1 MIINHAILHV
11 CDFVACENTF
21 AAEELD
27 LSQKANKNFTMKH
40 CRKALNSL
48 DNCRGT
54 FAENSGFAGELQA
67 YFAGM
72 RDFISLSTQVAEFI
86 AGEFQHMEKPVSTD
100 VLVVDFE
107 DDASSQVHEVTE
119 EEIADVSSVAD
130 INAYQ
135 ARGRRYFAVLLL
147 ESKSA
152 YMHELYVGESGMGN
166 GVAYNRTVLPAP
178 SQKVASYCLVDL
190 RSGEVQFADK
200 RRVIAGE
207 EVYLIPDKLLQCS
220 MQASTKEVLH
230 AVEEI
235 VEAVAEEYGQNTA
248 VSRAMVKA
256 YAKERVAGDA
266 DLADFDLE
274 DMSREIFDDRP
285 DIHERVVQA
294 AAARDIPR
302 NVAVEKKAVDRV
314 AKNHKIRTDTGI
326 EITFPAEYGDNP
338 EYLTFTTEADGTYSI
353 SLRNIGFI
361 ENR

>member
-27 LSQKANKNFTMKH
+27 LSQKVNKNFTMKH

-54 FAENSGFAGELQA
+54 FSENSGFATELQA
-67 YFAGM
+67 YFAGQ
-72 RDFISLSTQVAEFI
+72 RDFISLSTQVADFI

-107 DDASSQVHEVTE
+107 DDASTQVREMTE
-119 EEIADVSSVAD
+119 EEAED
-130 INAYQ
+130 AYK

-152 YMHELYVGESGMGN
+152 YMHELYVGESGLGN
-166 GVAYNRTVLPAP
+166 GIAYNRTVLPGP
-178 SQKVASYCLVDL
+178 SQKVSSYCLVDL
-190 RSGEVQFADK
+190 RSGEVVFADK
-200 RRVIAGE
+200 QRVIAGE

-220 MQASTKEVLH
+220 MEASTKEVLH

-256 YAKERVAGDA
+256 YAKERVSGDS

-294 AAARDIPR
+294 AAARDIPKS
-302 NVAVEKKAVDRV
+302 VAVEKKAVDRV
-314 AKNHKIRTDTGI
+314 AKSHKIRTDTGI

-353 SLRNIGFI
+353 SLKNIGFI